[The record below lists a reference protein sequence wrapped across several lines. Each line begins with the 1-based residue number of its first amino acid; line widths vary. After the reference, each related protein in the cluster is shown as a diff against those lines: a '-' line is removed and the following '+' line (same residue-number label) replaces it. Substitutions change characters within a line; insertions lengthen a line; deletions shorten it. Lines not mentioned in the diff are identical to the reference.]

1 MGNIYAAD
9 FETTTF
15 EDDCRVW
22 SWGVANIDTP
32 DQVELGTDIWSF
44 IEWLKKHPRALVYF
58 HNARFDFHFIL
69 DAIDSMGMQHT
80 LERQLAPGYY
90 TTLVSDM
97 GVFYNAHIMF
107 EGSKQSVE
115 IRDSLRLINAPL
127 CDLPGMF
134 GFEESEVKG
143 EIDYDK
149 YRPVGYVPTEEEKNY
164 QNSDVRILGKG
175 IKCAL
180 SMGLKKMTA
189 AGCAMADYK
198 ARVGKHFKYWFP
210 VDAESDPLIR
220 RSYFGGAVMINPKY
234 KGKKVGYGK
243 VFDVNS
249 HFPAQLRKQL
259 LPYGK
264 PIKFTGQYDPN
275 KSHPLYVQHI
285 RFECKLKDGHVPTLP
300 DKKGFLRASGSWVTD
315 SDGEQLDYVLTNV
328 DLDMLFK
335 HYDTWNVEYVGGYMF
350 RAQRGMFDAYIDF
363 WMDVKK
369 RATMEKNKALRT
381 LAKLMLNSLYGK
393 FGTNPRH
400 GRKTPRREEDGV
412 MRFKVDEAAEEW
424 GDPVYVALASF
435 VTSYA
440 RSITLTC
447 AQANF
452 DRFIYCDTDS
462 LHLLGAEPPIGL
474 EVDPYELGAWDN
486 EYDFVEAIY
495 LHSKCYFDRAL
506 DPYGNDGADIYNVKK
521 CAGMT
526 DRQKDHLIF
535 HRFKEGLTLGGK
547 LKPRPVRGGVV
558 LDETDFT
565 IKAQKIKK
573 GYEHIVRW

>member
-1 MGNIYAAD
+1 MGNIFCAD
-9 FETTTF
+9 FETTT
-15 EDDCRVW
+15 DPGDCRVW
-22 SWGVANIDTP
+22 SWGVANIDSP
-32 DQVELGTDIWSF
+32 DQVEVGSDIWGF
-44 IEWLKKHPRALVYF
+44 IQWLKNHPRALVYF

-69 DAIDSMGMQHT
+69 DAIDKMGMRHT
-80 LERQLAPGYY
+80 LERILAPGYY

-97 GVFYNAHIMF
+97 GTFYNAHIMF
-107 EGSKQSVE
+107 DGSKQSVE

-127 CDLPGMF
+127 RDLPGMF
-134 GFEESEVKG
+134 GFEESEMKG

-149 YRPVGYVPTEEEKNY
+149 FRPVGYVPTAQEDEY
-164 QNSDVRILGKG
+164 QKSDVRILAKG

-198 ARVGKHFKYWFP
+198 ARVGKRFKYWFP
-210 VDAESDPLIR
+210 VDAESDNTIR
-220 RSYFGGAVMINPKY
+220 RSYFGGAVMTNPKF

-249 HFPAQLRKQL
+249 HFPAQLRKQS

-264 PIKFTGQYDPN
+264 PIPFTGQYVPI
-275 KSHPLYVQHI
+275 KTHPLYVQHM
-285 RFECKLKDGHVPTLP
+285 RFECVLKEGHVPTLP
-300 DKKGFLRASGSWVTD
+300 DNKGFLRASGSWVTD

-328 DLDMLFK
+328 DIEMLFK
-335 HYDTWNVEYVGGYMF
+335 HYEVWNVEYVGGYMF
-350 RAQRGMFDAYIDF
+350 RAQKGMFDAYIDF

-369 RATMEKNKALRT
+369 QATKDKNTALRT

-393 FGTNPRH
+393 FGSNPRH

-412 MRFKVDEAAEEW
+412 MRFKVDDDAEEW

-447 AQANF
+447 AQANY

-462 LHLLGAEPPIGL
+462 LHLLGWAPPVGI

-486 EYDFVEAIY
+486 EYDFVEAKY
-495 LHSKCYFDRAL
+495 LHSKCYFDCAI
-506 DPYGNDGADIYNVKK
+506 DPYGDDGADIYHVKK

-526 DRQKDHLIF
+526 DTQKKHLIF
-535 HRFKEGLTLGGK
+535 PHFNEGLTLGGK
-547 LKPRPVRGGVV
+547 LKPRPVVGGVV

-565 IKAQKIKK
+565 IKQQKVKK
-573 GYEHIVRW
+573 GFEHIVRW